1 MVTLE
6 DINIAIVN
14 QMTQG
19 LINSSYSAVE
29 FSSTD
34 IKEEIIRPC
43 FYVEFFKNKTGKFNA
58 NNKERKLTTK
68 LYYFAAD
75 PTKYKLEL
83 MEIQD
88 LLEGIFLEGLKVND
102 NFIINIDN
110 GIEFDIDKQ
119 NGFLIAT
126 FDLYTIEE
134 IPTNDDNIQYIDT
147 LYMDNLEINKKG

>member
-14 QMTQG
+14 QVKQG
-19 LINSSYSAVE
+19 SINSSYSSVE

-68 LYYFAAD
+68 IYYFAAD
-75 PTKYKLEL
+75 STKYKLEL

-88 LLEGIFLEGLKVND
+88 LLENIFLEGLKVND
-102 NFIINIDN
+102 NFIIPIND

-119 NGFLIAT
+119 NGFLITT

-134 IPTNDDNIQYIDT
+134 IPSDDNVPYIDT

>member
-1 MVTLE
+1 MVALE
-6 DINIAIVN
+6 DINKSIVK
-14 QMTQG
+14 QVKQG
-19 LINSSYSAVE
+19 LINTAYNAVG

-58 NNKERKLTTK
+58 SNKERKLTTK
-68 LYYFAAD
+68 LYYFALN
-75 PTKYKLEL
+75 PNKYKLEL

-88 LLEGIFLEGLKVND
+88 LLEGTFLEGLKIND
-102 NFIINIDN
+102 NFIINIDD

-119 NGFLIAT
+119 NGFLTAT

-134 IPTNDDNIQYIDT
+134 IPQDESIP
-147 LYMDNLEINKKG
+147 YMDNLQIN

>member
-6 DINIAIVN
+6 DINKFIVK
-14 QMTQG
+14 QVKQG
-19 LINSSYSAVE
+19 LINTTYNVVG

-43 FYVEFFKNKTGKFNA
+43 FYIEFFKNKVGKFNA
-58 NNKERKLTTK
+58 SNKERKLTTK
-68 LYYFAAD
+68 LYYFALS
-75 PTKYKLEL
+75 PNKYKIEL

-88 LLEGIFLEGLKVND
+88 LLEGIFLEGLRVND
-102 NFIINIDN
+102 TFIIPIND
-110 GIEFDIDKQ
+110 GIEFDIDKA

-134 IPTNDDNIQYIDT
+134 IPEDENIP
-147 LYMDNLEINKKG
+147 YMDDLQIN